1 MRKRRR
7 PGRGPLALV
16 LVVAIATG
24 ALSGV
29 AMASGSPSAGGATTS
44 TGTTTTTDTT
54 TTTTTTS
61 QLGDLPIDPQWL
73 SNTLQ
78 RAIATTSVKNNTI
91 PGAIE
96 NRDLAEAQWNAAE
109 AKWKGHKGT
118 QPNPL
123 AKPEY
128 LVVWAAKQNAADIE
142 GKEVGLLA
150 ENGTINPEGLSEM
163 LDPQFL
169 PGLDGFVV
177 VDARKYNVDGTLN
190 PEYGTV
196 VNFVQLPAPW
206 GIETEAHHMQ
216 YEWVN
221 GAPIIA
227 GGLFNDTIFMLSVKD
242 IPNMS
247 LLNIDP
253 PQEHTGGSVP
263 DAFDEAGNTG
273 DYIGTLMGGPL
284 SNFGGSPGEVVTFKP
299 CAQGL
304 CQVAQVP
311 AGNVG
316 GVETGNAGGVPEP
329 CTIREGEPLE
339 TCANPHGIQ
348 IRQDLDRMVTA
359 DYAEPR
365 EIILDP
371 VKPVDPYA
379 FRPTVRIWDT
389 SDPLHPKLI
398 AVAHLPSG
406 PQNDANPGHDDPLG
420 VMEDAETWPDAT
432 QYHGGIN
439 SKAFFAE
446 SMCGGGIY
454 MTPNVLTN
462 KGNASSQWQE
472 VWNDGISE
480 ELAPGGQ
487 SLDEPGGCDGGSW
500 VQVSPSNTIL
510 FHTIIGRAPLSD
522 NYFDQGEIKL
532 VYDIN
537 ISNLIKDADK
547 GHVLCNLDAGIH
559 TDGYDLSAMQLFDEL
574 AEGKRVADC
583 PYLISDL
590 VVTDPTTGGPHWAAL
605 DNQSIDTDGIPY
617 RLSFSDYFVAR
628 SGVDGDHMMYIVDI
642 SPTGVLSYDTDFRD
656 ENTGSVGI
664 DFNRRD
670 WPGSPDAGFYKP
682 HSMVWVCP
690 PGICP
695 ENAAPTPRSVFDAD
709 ISHGHRAKKST
720 RRKRDSSKKRRHKAV
735 HSKKK
740 KR

>member
-1 MRKRRR
+1 MKNRRR
-7 PGRGPLALV
+7 LRRGPVVLGLAALV
-16 LVVAIATG
+16 AG
-24 ALSGV
+24 SLSGF
-29 AMASGSPSAGGATTS
+29 ALAGGGSSLADTIS
-44 TGTTTTTDTT
+44 TIISNAQTIASNPSG
-54 TTTTTTS
+54 
-61 QLGDLPIDPQWL
+61 QGGDLPLDPQWVT
-73 SNTLQ
+73 NTLQ
-78 RAIATTSVKNNTI
+78 RGVALASVKNNTI
-91 PGAIE
+91 PGAIAI
-96 NRDLAEAQWNAAE
+96 RDTAEAQWKAAE
-109 AKWKGHKGT
+109 AAWKAHKGR

-128 LVVWAAKQNAADIE
+128 LVVWAAKQNAADLE

-150 ENGTINPEGLSEM
+150 DNGTVNPEGLSEM

-169 PGLDGFVV
+169 PGLDGFAV
-177 VDARKYNVDGTLN
+177 VDGRKYNVNGTLN
-190 PEYGTV
+190 PEYGQV

-216 YEWVN
+216 YEWTDGQPV
-221 GAPIIA
+221 IA
-227 GGLFNDTIFMLSVKD
+227 GGLFNDAIFVMSVKD

-253 PQEHTGGSVP
+253 PQDHSGGSVP

-311 AGNVG
+311 AGNAG
-316 GVETGNAGGVPEP
+316 GTLTGNANGVPEE
-329 CTIREGEPLE
+329 CTARQAEPLE

-348 IRQDLDRMVTA
+348 IRQDLDRMVTS

-371 VKPVDPYA
+371 VKTPDPYA
-379 FRPTVRIWDT
+379 FRPTVRIWNT
-389 SDPLHPKLI
+389 SDPLHPTLI
-398 AVAHLPSG
+398 ATAQLQPG

-420 VMEDAETWPDAT
+420 VMENAKTWPDGAK
-432 QYHGGIN
+432 YKGGLD
-439 SKAFFAE
+439 SHAFFAE

-462 KGNASSQWQE
+462 KGDATSQWQQ

-480 ELAPGGQ
+480 ERAPGGK
-487 SLDEPGGCDGGSW
+487 SLDEPGGCSGGSW
-500 VQVSPSNTIL
+500 VQLSPSNTIL
-510 FHTIIGRAPLSD
+510 FHSVIGRAPLSD

-537 ISNLIKDADK
+537 ISPLIKDYRK
-547 GHVLCNLDAGIH
+547 TGHVLCNLSSGIH
-559 TDGYDLSAMQLFDEL
+559 TDGYDLSAIQLFDKL
-574 AEGKRVADC
+574 AEGKHVADC

-617 RLSFSDYFVAR
+617 RLSFSDYFVSR
-628 SGVDGDHMMYIVDI
+628 TGVDGDHMLYVVNI
-642 SPTGVLSYDTDFRD
+642 SPTGVLSYDTGFRD
-656 ENTGSVGI
+656 EDTGSVGV

-695 ENAAPTPRSVFDAD
+695 DGAAPTPRSVFEAD
-709 ISHGHRAKKST
+709 LRHGKRSGSDSGRKS
-720 RRKRDSSKKRRHKAV
+720 KRRQTAATLAD
-735 HSKKK
+735 
-740 KR
+740 KRRAAAKRR